1 MTLDYKCNTLLYITN
16 VIQGELI
23 MKKLPKISES
33 EWLVMRVLWK
43 KSPLTANEIV
53 EELAGNTDWKPKT
66 IKTLITRLTKKGA
79 VKFEKEGR
87 LYKYHSAV
95 SKDECVRMER
105 RSFVRRVYGGINK
118 PMLAAFLEDA
128 DLSAEDISELRK
140 ILEQKAE
147 E

>member
-1 MTLDYKCNTLLYITN
+1 
-16 VIQGELI
+16 

-33 EWLVMRVLWK
+33 EWQVMRVLWK

-53 EELAGNTDWKPKT
+53 EELAGNTNWKPKT
-66 IKTLITRLTKKGA
+66 IKTLITRLAKKGA

-87 LYKYHSAV
+87 LYRYYPAV
-95 SKDECVRMER
+95 NKDECVRMER
-105 RSFVRRVYGGINK
+105 RSFVRRIYGGINK

-128 DLSAEDISELRK
+128 KLSAEDISELKK
-140 ILEQKAE
+140 ILDQKAE